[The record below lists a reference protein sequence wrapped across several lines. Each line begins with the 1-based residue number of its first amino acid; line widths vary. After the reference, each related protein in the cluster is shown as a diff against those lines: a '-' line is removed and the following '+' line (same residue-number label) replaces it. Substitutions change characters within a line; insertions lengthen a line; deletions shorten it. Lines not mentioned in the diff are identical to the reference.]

1 MRRGRFFRSER
12 RLFLA
17 WAVIPILIYS
27 CSCGKSVEN
36 NTTYRDTARTE
47 VKEMANTLKSL
58 TVYDTQRD
66 SIHIKDSTVV
76 NQRGDTVLVD
86 RWHMQFVYRNIGKT
100 IRDTVR
106 IVTSRDSTE
115 ARATVSTEKS
125 EKTVEKKSGG
135 GLVHTISFLA
145 LVLTTTFLTIFL
157 LKSKNS

>member
-1 MRRGRFFRSER
+1 MRIRHIFRSER
-12 RLFLA
+12 LFSLA
-17 WAVIPILIYS
+17 LAVIPILIYS

-47 VKEMANTLKSL
+47 VRKMANTLRKL

-76 NQRGDTVLVD
+76 NQRGDTVFVD
-86 RWHMQFVYRNIGKT
+86 RWHTKYVYRNVGNT
-100 IRDTVR
+100 VRDTVR
-106 IVTSRDSTE
+106 IETSRDSTK
-115 ARATVSTEKS
+115 ARETVSTEKS

-145 LVLTTTFLTIFL
+145 LVLTTTFLTIYL